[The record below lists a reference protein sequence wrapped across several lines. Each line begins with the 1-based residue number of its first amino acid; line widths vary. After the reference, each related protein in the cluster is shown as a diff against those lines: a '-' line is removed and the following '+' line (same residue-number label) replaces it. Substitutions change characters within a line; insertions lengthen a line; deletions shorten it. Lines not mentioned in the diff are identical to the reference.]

1 MSVLHGP
8 DELTPAW
15 LTTVLRGSG
24 ALADDGAAVASFAV
38 TPIGTGQM
46 GDSFRVGLTYDGDAG
61 AAPATVVIKFAAQDE
76 TSRNTGQALRSYEV
90 EMRFYREVAAR
101 SALQVPRCH
110 LAAIEDDGSW
120 FTLVLGDLAPASQGD
135 QIAGLSEAQVRACA
149 VALAGLHGPCW
160 EADDL
165 AGLEWLN
172 RVTPETAEFT
182 ALLISTLYPGFIERY
197 GDQLSSEDREV
208 CDRFIERLSPYLG
221 DLSGP
226 RTVVHGDYRADNLLF
241 TDGGSDVTA
250 VDWQTVAWGRGPG
263 DVAYLVGLSFAD
275 RAERAAV
282 EESIVREYHA
292 ALEGFGVQDYP
303 WEACWRHYRLGAF
316 TTLIMSIAPSMLVE
330 RTERGDEMFMTSLR
344 RGASQIR
351 DLGALA
357 LLP

>member
-1 MSVLHGP
+1 MTVLHGP
-8 DELTPAW
+8 DELTHEW
-15 LTTVLRGSG
+15 LTDVLRASG
-24 ALADDGAAVASFAV
+24 ALGDAVVDGCDV

-46 GDSFRVGLTYDGDAG
+46 GDSFRVGLTYDSDAG
-61 AAPATVVIKFAAQDE
+61 EAPSTVVIKFAAQDD
-76 TSRNTGQALRSYEV
+76 TSRSTGQALRSYEV

-101 SALQVPRCH
+101 SALRVPHCH

-120 FTLVLGDLAPASQGD
+120 FTLVLGDLSPASQGD
-135 QIAGLSEAQVRACA
+135 QIAGLTESQVRACA

-160 EADDL
+160 EDEDL

-197 GDQLSSEDREV
+197 ADQLSAEDREV
-208 CDRFIERLSPYLG
+208 CDRFMERLGPYLG
-221 DLSGP
+221 DLTGP

-241 TDGGSDVTA
+241 TDGGTDVTA
-250 VDWQTVAWGRGPG
+250 VDWQTVGWGRGPG

-275 RAERAAV
+275 PAVRVGV
-282 EESIVREYHA
+282 EESIVREYHD
-292 ALEGFGVQDYP
+292 ALVGFGVDGYS
-303 WEACWRHYRLGAF
+303 WEECWRHYRLGAF

-344 RGASQIR
+344 RGAAQIR